1 MEQFKF
7 TKKENKEDFTETA
20 VFEARKECF
29 PHYVARGSSGHVFS
43 QSSEEAKR
51 KPSNYEKTQVRQFQ
65 WNWLTLFPWLKIN
78 MSCLNSDEEYDI
90 SYPYHQVKPPHL
102 FHLFNVL
109 RCLLIAFKSPFGR
122 DKSKKSGT
130 NVFKIET
137 LKKHD
142 KSQGHVSCTE
152 TLKARH
158 KTP

>member
-29 PHYVARGSSGHVFS
+29 PYYVVRGSSGHVFS

-65 WNWLTLFPWLKIN
+65 WNWLTLFPWLRIN

-90 SYPYHQVKPPHL
+90 SYPYHQVKPPQLVPSLQCSAMSANSFQNHL
-102 FHLFNVL
+102 FVEINPRKVEQTFSRLKLL
-109 RCLLIAFKSPFGR
+109 RSMTRVK
-122 DKSKKSGT
+122 
-130 NVFKIET
+130 VM
-137 LKKHD
+137 
-142 KSQGHVSCTE
+142 
-152 TLKARH
+152 
-158 KTP
+158 